1 MIFEHQVLASHF
13 NYTINTSFAFFFFF
27 FAFSRSSAFDKTV
40 NSNVLSD
47 LRGAEIADA
56 ENAAFG
62 FQGTFPH

>member
-1 MIFEHQVLASHF
+1 MISKHPDLASHF
-13 NYTINTSFAFFFFF
+13 NYTFTPYFAFFFFVLP
-27 FAFSRSSAFDKTV
+27 RSSAFDKKV

-62 FQGTFPH
+62 FQGTFPS